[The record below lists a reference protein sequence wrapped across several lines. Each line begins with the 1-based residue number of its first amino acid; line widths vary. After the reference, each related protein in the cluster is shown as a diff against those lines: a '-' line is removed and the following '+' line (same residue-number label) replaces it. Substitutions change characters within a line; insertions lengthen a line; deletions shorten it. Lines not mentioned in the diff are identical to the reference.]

1 MKRRKQS
8 LPSVINY
15 DDLSEVFSGKITTFK
30 KFKHAGNS
38 PFGSKVES
46 CREELMNCL
55 DRNKEVIE
63 EIEDK
68 ILDFIKHSIAH
79 RPDVYV
85 ARTKNK
91 ENDKEYFTAKTF
103 MPQKGG
109 KKKEVKVYLG
119 KAEDYDFNTKSPK
132 AKRDAEHKM
141 RTTLIRRLNEGTV

>member
-1 MKRRKQS
+1 MKRKQS

-15 DDLSEVFSGKITTFK
+15 DDLSEVFSGKVTTFK
-30 KFKHAGNS
+30 KFKFAGNS
-38 PFGSKVES
+38 PFGSKVEK
-46 CREELMNCL
+46 CREELLNCL

-68 ILDFIKHSIAH
+68 ILEFIKFSIAH

-85 ARTKNK
+85 ARTKNNQ
-91 ENDKEYFTAKTF
+91 NDKEYFTAKTF

-109 KKKEVKVYLG
+109 KKKEVKVYVG
-119 KAEDYDFNTKSPK
+119 KAEDYDFDTKNPK
-132 AKRDAEHKM
+132 AKFDATNKM